1 MAASNHRPRISLQ
14 FNDFD
19 FRHRKVL
26 EILRARPR
34 NMTDMVV
41 NAILHFISCP
51 DAEQEYNKESMKK
64 IIREVI
70 LSKFEDTQK
79 EGGLRIE
86 VRPSSRYLLFAIYP
100 PIISI
105 ELIGTGQPAF
115 INCPVLHL
123 IYFLRVA
130 PAGLPHSPLCP
141 HSAAWV

>member
-1 MAASNHRPRISLQ
+1 MAVSNHRPRISLQ

-51 DAEQEYNKESMKK
+51 DAEQEYNKESLKK

-70 LSKFEDTQK
+70 LEMQAPW
-79 EGGLRIE
+79 R
-86 VRPSSRYLLFAIYP
+86 LFA
-100 PIISI
+100 
-105 ELIGTGQPAF
+105 
-115 INCPVLHL
+115 VL
-123 IYFLRVA
+123 R
-130 PAGLPHSPLCP
+130 AG
-141 HSAAWV
+141 

>member
-51 DAEQEYNKESMKK
+51 NAEQEYPAEALNRFVPQHIKDWRESL
-64 IIREVI
+64 RRD
-70 LSKFEDTQK
+70 SK
-79 EGGLRIE
+79 
-86 VRPSSRYLLFAIYP
+86 P
-100 PIISI
+100 
-105 ELIGTGQPAF
+105 
-115 INCPVLHL
+115 
-123 IYFLRVA
+123 
-130 PAGLPHSPLCP
+130 
-141 HSAAWV
+141 

>member
-70 LSKFEDTQK
+70 LEMQA
-79 EGGLRIE
+79 EGSLG
-86 VRPSSRYLLFAIYP
+86 VFSPSS
-100 PIISI
+100 
-105 ELIGTGQPAF
+105 ELDEPAADP
-115 INCPVLHL
+115 NL
-123 IYFLRVA
+123 
-130 PAGLPHSPLCP
+130 SDMM
-141 HSAAWV
+141 AAFRNQA

>member
-70 LSKFEDTQK
+70 SDEPAADPDLSDMM
-79 EGGLRIE
+79 
-86 VRPSSRYLLFAIYP
+86 A
-100 PIISI
+100 
-105 ELIGTGQPAF
+105 AF
-115 INCPVLHL
+115 RNQ
-123 IYFLRVA
+123 A
-130 PAGLPHSPLCP
+130 
-141 HSAAWV
+141 